1 MIKFSVLQKCTKL
14 TIRKMIL
21 NFIPKDTDRL
31 LLRHGRCKSFWS
43 ETEWTFSGLYVLA
56 FITCSGII
64 IPGIKLK
71 SWWISLEINSRKLK
85 GAADSQTWLNT
96 CMSTVINSQW
106 SAAQPRRISPN
117 CQTKLEFQPKQAGIL
132 GENIGF
138 LTLLGVWWCWGACAA
153 TKTVPG
159 YYLWPRYSMKLE
171 YIMISRFSI
180 E

>member
-1 MIKFSVLQKCTKL
+1 MYKIDNQKNDP
-14 TIRKMIL
+14 

-31 LLRHGRCKSFWS
+31 LLRHGRCKSFWES

-71 SWWISLEINSRKLK
+71 SWWISREINSRKLM

-106 SAAQPRRISPN
+106 SAAHPRRISPN

-132 GENIGF
+132 GERWAQQSSAFSNLLMESHW
-138 LTLLGVWWCWGACAA
+138 LTLL
-153 TKTVPG
+153 
-159 YYLWPRYSMKLE
+159 LWDFPRRYHLL
-171 YIMISRFSI
+171 
-180 E
+180 